1 MAAEKS
7 GKKRNKATPRQMKL
21 IEERAKGKSYS
32 EAAIAAGY
40 SEKNARQSGYQ
51 AMQQLRGRVPD
62 LLDRHGLSE
71 EVLID
76 KYLRPL
82 LEAEETKFFNEG
94 KKRINVAAL
103 GIRLGALRELF
114 LLHGSYAPRDP
125 KEAAQFGVKVVVM
138 DLPRPP
144 RLPINVTPTT
154 GRPPADSNGRD

>member
-1 MAAEKS
+1 MAPKKS
-7 GKKRNKATPRQMKL
+7 GKKRKKATPRQMKL

-51 AMQQLRGRVPD
+51 ALQQLRGRVPD

-82 LEAEETKFFNEG
+82 LTARKPSSFRRTA
-94 KKRINVAAL
+94 R
-103 GIRLGALRELF
+103 
-114 LLHGSYAPRDP
+114 
-125 KEAAQFGVKVVVM
+125 
-138 DLPRPP
+138 
-144 RLPINVTPTT
+144 
-154 GRPPADSNGRD
+154 